1 MYAHAMR
8 VVLAALLAALLVVIT
23 TADRLL
29 CPDGCTDDAP
39 VQATVPQHASAPC
52 ALCQGWNPSP
62 VTRTPSP
69 AASTV
74 SHPPLR
80 PMARLAPARPAI
92 ERPPKAA

>member
-1 MYAHAMR
+1 MR

-39 VQATVPQHASAPC
+39 AQATMPHASAPC

-62 VTRTPSP
+62 VTLTPSP

-74 SHPPLR
+74 AHPPLR
-80 PMARLAPARPAI
+80 TMALLAPARPAI